1 MREGARRAK
10 SKHAEDGKKSGG
22 FLKFLIFAIIF
33 IIIVAI
39 STFVWYN
46 ISLSGTG
53 TSEEQ
58 VSFEIGLGS
67 GTSKIADIL
76 KEKGVIR
83 STTAFKLYVK
93 LNNISNFQA
102 GNYTITKD
110 MGVPEIANALQN
122 GILFKDTGYN
132 ITFVEGR
139 TFNYIAETIASSTS
153 NKEQDVYD
161 VLKEEEYID
170 SLIEKYWFITDEIKN
185 QNIYYAL
192 EGYLF
197 PDTYTFEEKDIDVKD
212 IFERMLD
219 QMDKVLTK
227 YKSDIQKSKHTVHE
241 ILSMASI
248 IENEAM
254 NDKDRKNVSSVLYN
268 RLDVNMS
275 LGCDVTAYYAF
286 KIQLASRALTKQ
298 ELNTYNPYNTRGPN
312 MAGKIPVGPISS
324 VGKESIEAAIKPN
337 NTDYLFFVADK
348 EGNVYFTKTN
358 EEHQAKVDELK
369 TMGAWSPVF

>member
-139 TFNYIAETIASSTS
+139 TFPYIAKTIASNTS
-153 NKEQDVYD
+153 NEEQDVYD
-161 VLKEEEYID
+161 VLKDEEYID

-241 ILSMASI
+241 ILSMAAI
-248 IENEAM
+248 VENEAIF
-254 NDKDRKNVSSVLYN
+254 DRDRKDVASVLYN
-268 RLDVNMS
+268 RIDANMS
-275 LGCDVTAYYAF
+275 LGCDVTTYYAF
-286 KIQLASRALTKQ
+286 KIELGSRDLNKS
-298 ELNTYNPYNTRGPN
+298 EINTYNPYNTRGPN

-324 VGKESIEAAIKPN
+324 ISKESIEAAIKPN
-337 NTDYLFFVADK
+337 NTNYLFFVADASRK
-348 EGNVYFTKTN
+348 CVLYKNK
-358 EEHQAKVDELK
+358 
-369 TMGAWSPVF
+369 